1 MSKRKQGRRSGP
13 PRGLV
18 ADWIGAVED
27 ELVVLSFPFRGSRA
41 GLTLAEREI
50 LRSLLDGMTRASI
63 ARVRATS
70 ERTVAN
76 QIASVFRKL
85 GVHSRSEL
93 AALRDVVLRA

>member
-1 MSKRKQGRRSGP
+1 MSKRKQGSRSGP

-18 ADWIGAVED
+18 ADRLGAAED
-27 ELVVLSFPFRGSRA
+27 ELVVFSFPLGGSRA
-41 GLTLAEREI
+41 GLTPAEREV

-63 ARVRATS
+63 ARARATS

-76 QIASVFRKL
+76 QIASIFRKL

-93 AALRDVVLRA
+93 AARRDVVLRA

>member
-1 MSKRKQGRRSGP
+1 MSKRTQGTWSRP

-18 ADWIGAVED
+18 ADRLGAAED
-27 ELVVLSFPFRGSRA
+27 ELVVLSFPLGGSRA
-41 GLTLAEREI
+41 RLTPAEREI
-50 LRSLLDGMTRASI
+50 LRSLLEGMPRASI
-63 ARVRATS
+63 ARARATS

-93 AALRDVVLRA
+93 AARRDVVLRA

>member
-1 MSKRKQGRRSGP
+1 MSKRKHGSRSGP

-18 ADWIGAVED
+18 ADRLGAAED
-27 ELVVLSFPFRGSRA
+27 ELVVLSFPLGDSRA
-41 GLTLAEREI
+41 GLTRAEQEI

-63 ARVRATS
+63 ARARATS

-93 AALRDVVLRA
+93 AARRDVVLRA